1 MGRRTSSGRIGAPTF
16 GGLLADAETIKSDEN
31 KDIIFDPTG
40 TGIVKSEGHFQIQN
54 QSSLRFGDAD
64 DSNYVAFQA
73 PTTVGSNFTWTLPDA
88 DGSADQSL
96 VTDGAGNLSF
106 ATTAATIDNNTSDSS
121 SHSVVLSQNTSGTL
135 TTARIS
141 STKFAF
147 QPSTGK
153 LSLNGGTTSAPG
165 VLDVNGVVN
174 SVRTENIKTASH
186 TLSLADRDKVVAMNN
201 STAATVTIPPD
212 SSVDFPI
219 GSVVYIN
226 RVGSGSVTLAA
237 GAGVTV
243 TRTGNFAEQEELYC
257 RKRAANSWIVVDVPQ
272 SPAGDGGVVSSA
284 AGYTI
289 HSYTS
294 TGGDTFSV
302 Q

>member
-16 GGLLADAETIKSDEN
+16 GGLLADAQTIKSDDN

-73 PTTVGSNFTWTLPDA
+73 PTTVNSNLTWTLPA
-88 DGSADQSL
+88 TDGSNLQAL
-96 VTDGAGNLSF
+96 VTDGNGNLSF
-106 ATTAATIDNNTSDSS
+106 QTTGATIDDNASDGTP
-121 SHSVVLSQNTSGTL
+121 HNVVLTTLQSGAL

-141 STKFAF
+141 STKLAF

-153 LSLNGGTTSAPG
+153 LSVNGGTTSAPG

-174 SVRTENIKTASH
+174 SLRTENVKTASH
-186 TLSLADRDKVVAMNN
+186 VLELADRDKVVAYTG
-201 STAATVTIPPD
+201 STDQTITVPPN
-212 SSVDFPI
+212 SSVAFPI
-219 GSVVYIN
+219 GSVVYIAKI
-226 RVGSGSVTLAA
+226 GSGGLTLAA
-237 GAGVTV
+237 GAGVTL
-243 TRTGNFAEQEELYC
+243 TKTGNFAQNEEIYC
-257 RKRAANSWIVVDVPQ
+257 RKRDTDSWIVVDSPQ
-272 SPAGDGGVVSSA
+272 TLTATGGAVSSA

-289 HSYTS
+289 HSFTS
-294 TGGDTFSV
+294 TGVSSFDVS
-302 Q
+302 